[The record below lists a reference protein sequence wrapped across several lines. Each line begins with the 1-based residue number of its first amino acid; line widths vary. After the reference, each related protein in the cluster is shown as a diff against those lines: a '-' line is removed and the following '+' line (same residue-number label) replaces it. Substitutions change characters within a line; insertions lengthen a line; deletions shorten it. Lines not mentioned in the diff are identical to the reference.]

1 MKELDSVKLLSE
13 YNNIPKGTEG
23 CIVCE
28 NDKKF
33 VDVEFFDN
41 DGNTIDVVLVPT
53 EYLELIH
60 EYKSSN

>member
-33 VDVEFFDN
+33 FDVEFFDN
-41 DGNTIDVVLVPT
+41 DGNTIDVVLVPV
-53 EYLELIH
+53 EYLKLTW
-60 EYKSSN
+60 EYKNKD